1 VTREQKKA
9 PPHRRGGQFGT
20 RNSDPLGLL
29 SEIGNSA
36 VNQRQVAV
44 ILVSVPTT
52 QLSQPSGRISG
63 FVGIET
69 RASP

>member
-1 VTREQKKA
+1 MPSFA
-9 PPHRRGGQFGT
+9 SYG
-20 RNSDPLGLL
+20 SDPLGLP
-29 SEIGNSA
+29 SEIRNSA

-63 FVGIET
+63 SAGIEM
-69 RASP
+69 RASL

>member
-1 VTREQKKA
+1 MLVFLLRS
-9 PPHRRGGQFGT
+9 PLGSYG
-20 RNSDPLGLL
+20 SDPLGLL

-36 VNQRQVAV
+36 VNQRQVAA

-63 FVGIET
+63 SVGIEM